1 MKDFAS
7 CIRPV
12 VAACLLLAGA
22 AHAATPLDG
31 IRDPGFGTNGLATA
45 SFNLSIDYADHTDG
59 MAVSPSGR
67 IYIAATIGVVTQGV
81 SRLRP
86 GLARFF
92 ADGQLDPAFSGDGLA
107 SPIPAALAAQNV
119 WAHGVLVRADG
130 KPMVYGIRYP
140 GGGARPKFVVCRYAV
155 AGNLDPTFDADGCA
169 EPTLALIDDGE
180 ENPHTA
186 IVLPDDRLLLGGK
199 AGVNPVNP
207 DHLDALVVMLN
218 ADGTLAGGFG
228 NSGYILLRPP
238 GATYSE
244 IVKLARLADGRFIAI
259 GFSDLSMFA
268 VRLSSTGQLDTQF
281 GANGYALVSFSNL
294 HNLQQTLDWARS
306 GAVDSLGRIY
316 LCGHITYGNHSFQS
330 VMAFARLGVN
340 GQLDQ
345 GFSGDGRIVRPFIDV
360 FPTSNVAD
368 CSVDAQD
375 RLVVALQ
382 TGTVAP
388 LSNDFGVLRLLPDG
402 SDDLSFNG
410 IGQVRIPVDLGG
422 EGVGYDTTAALALV
436 GDQVIVAGTSYPIDG
451 GSATGEVHTLV
462 RLGSDRPFANGFE
475 GN

>member
-1 MKDFAS
+1 MKVFPN
-7 CIRPV
+7 RLKQL
-12 VAACLLLAGA
+12 VAAAFLVTGA
-22 AHAATPLDG
+22 AHAGPPLDG
-31 IRDPGFGTNGLATA
+31 IRDPGFGSNGLATA
-45 SFNLSIDYADHTDG
+45 SFNLSTDYADHTAG

-67 IYIAATIGVVTQGV
+67 IYIATTIGVLSQGV

-86 GLARFF
+86 GLVRFMG
-92 ADGQLDPAFSGDGLA
+92 DGQPDLAFSGDGLA
-107 SPIPAALAAQNV
+107 SPIPAALASQNL

-140 GGGARPKFVVCRYAV
+140 GGGARPKLLICRYAV
-155 AGNLDPTFDADGCA
+155 AGNLDPTFDGDGCA

-186 IVLPDDRLLLGGK
+186 IVLPDDRVLLGGK
-199 AGVNPVNP
+199 AGINPVNP
-207 DHLDALVVMLN
+207 DHLDGLVVMLDAN
-218 ADGTLAGGFG
+218 GSVAGNFG
-228 NSGYILLRPP
+228 AAGYVLLRPP
-238 GATYSE
+238 GATYAE
-244 IVKLARLADGRFIAI
+244 VVKLVRLADGRFIAI

-268 VRLSSTGQLDTQF
+268 VRLSATGQVDTQF
-281 GANGYALVSFSNL
+281 GVNGYATVSFANL
-294 HNLQQTLDWARS
+294 HNLQFTLDWARA
-306 GAVDSLGRIY
+306 GAVDSQGRIY

-330 VMAFARLGVN
+330 VMAFARLDAN
-340 GQLDQ
+340 GQLDP

-360 FPTSNVAD
+360 FATSNVAD

-388 LSNDFGVLRLLPDG
+388 LNNDFGVLRLLADG
-402 SDDLSFNG
+402 ADDPGFNG

-422 EGVGYDTTAALALV
+422 TGVGYDATAALALV
-436 GDQVIVAGTSYPIDG
+436 GNQVIVAGTSYPIDG
-451 GSATGEVHTLV
+451 GSTTGEVHTLV